1 MCNSLMNVHMSKLF
15 RVTMKLL
22 HGNASNII
30 MTKVYKISIES
41 SSMLIESR
49 RSGWCGKGVE
59 ECRLA
64 LDVVALS
71 DPVTKSPAQIN
82 ATRSPSTDH

>member
-1 MCNSLMNVHMSKLF
+1 MCNSLMNGHISKLF
-15 RVTMKLL
+15 RVTIKQL

-30 MTKVYKISIES
+30 MTRVYKSSLES
-41 SSMLIESR
+41 SSMLIEGR

-71 DPVTKSPAQIN
+71 DPVT
-82 ATRSPSTDH
+82 